1 MRPVKKNGFLT
12 FIASLIPGAAHMYM
26 GLMKYGV
33 SLMSVFV
40 LFVAAAGNLRGLWF
54 MAAAAMIL
62 WFYSFFHARNLAS
75 MDAEVLSE
83 YEDRY
88 FWEELLENGGFTF
101 SDEKMKK
108 MLAWVLIITG
118 ALIMWGYVSGVLYS
132 MIPGDRWTELYGII
146 NRIPELV
153 ISVLL
158 VVGGIRMVKGREI
171 PAGAFPGEGT
181 NDPGEETETK

>member
-1 MRPVKKNGFLT
+1 
-12 FIASLIPGAAHMYM
+12 MYM
-26 GLMKYGV
+26 GLMKFGV

-40 LFVAAAGNLRGLWF
+40 LLIAAAGNLRGMWF

-62 WFYSFFHARNLAS
+62 WFYSFFHARNLAL
-75 MDAEVLSE
+75 MDSEPLAE

-88 FWEELLENGGFTF
+88 FWEELLENGDFTL

-108 MLAWVLIITG
+108 MLAWVIIIIG
-118 ALIMWGYVSGVLYS
+118 ALIMWGYVSNLLYS

-158 VVGGIRMVKGREI
+158 IAGGIRMVKGGKI
-171 PAGAFPGEGT
+171 PEGAFPEEGEGASAEQ
-181 NDPGEETETK
+181 EETK